1 MMNRSQSNAKIVCQ
15 KMWQLRV
22 VIVMVNDADIKKGL
36 LNGLLAN
43 FG

>member
-22 VIVMVNDADIKKGL
+22 VIVIVMVNDADI
-36 LNGLLAN
+36 
-43 FG
+43 